1 MSLNPAAMPHDV
13 YFRQQMEEGSA
24 QLLQRMLV
32 AGRGVVPKGARD
44 LVWKSPVQVKGYEPG
59 SAKWRER
66 QRVLKAIRENEDRIE
81 AQRVS
86 RDPCPR
92 CNTRKDIGCKH
103 FPRGVA

>member
-1 MSLNPAAMPHDV
+1 MSLPSPIPQDV

-24 QLLQRMLV
+24 NLLQRMLV
-32 AGRGVVPKGARD
+32 ARQGVTSNDRSD
-44 LVWKSPVQVKGYEPG
+44 LVWKTPVQVQGYEPG
-59 SAKWRER
+59 TAKWRER
-66 QRVLKAIRENEDRIE
+66 QRVLRAIQDNEARIE

-103 FPRGVA
+103 FPRGAA